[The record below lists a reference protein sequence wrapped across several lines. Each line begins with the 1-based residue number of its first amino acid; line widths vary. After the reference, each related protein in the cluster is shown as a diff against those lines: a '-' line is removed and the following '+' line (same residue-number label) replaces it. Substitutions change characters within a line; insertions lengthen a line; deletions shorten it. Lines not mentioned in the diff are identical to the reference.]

1 MGIDGNRRDPV
12 RSWRLAMAA
21 PRVDIFRLGDCKTPF
36 IGRWPREEVAM
47 ACHLEES
54 DKLVWIE
61 IEGGGTEPRKVR
73 CPRRAATV
81 DARECFAC
89 PRYATLAIHPSGKKV
104 YLVCEPFDEEPSEPS

>member
-1 MGIDGNRRDPV
+1 M
-12 RSWRLAMAA
+12 
-21 PRVDIFRLGDCKTPF
+21 
-36 IGRWPREEVAM
+36 PREEGAM

-61 IEGGGTEPRKVR
+61 VEGGGTEPRRVR
-73 CPRRAATV
+73 CPRRAATL

-104 YLVCEPFDEEPSEPS
+104 YLVCEPFDEEPAEGA